1 MATVD
6 RIPTSAPRLAGL
18 SEAEV
23 ELRRGRG
30 EGNVVP
36 LDSSR
41 SYRRILFQNAFSF
54 INTLLF
60 AIVILLLVLG
70 LVGDALL
77 TASLVVA
84 NVVVGVIQEA
94 RAKRQLDRIA
104 LLTRPS
110 ASVIRDGREHTIDP
124 AAIVRDDLL
133 VVGPGEQILVDG
145 RVVEAHEMTV
155 DESLLT
161 GESDLIPKRVGDT
174 VHSGSFCMAGSG
186 IYEAQ
191 LVGAESVAQRITA
204 QAREFRDVK
213 TPLQREVGLALRV
226 MLVLVAA
233 LTLQVAG
240 AYRQVYH
247 GLPLVESVQ
256 AAAVLVSLVP
266 QGLSFMVTLNYA
278 MAAVRM
284 AGKGALIQRMNA
296 VESTS
301 NIDVL
306 CLDKTGTLTSNQLQI
321 DAIQPLDSADVD
333 ELRRLLGDYGAS
345 TTSGNRTT
353 STLAEAC
360 AGRERVVRD
369 EVPFSSARKWS
380 ALALDDPPMRGL
392 YVLGAPEVL
401 APALRS
407 GADFAATVDAW
418 TARGLRVLLFAYRA
432 DFPPLRDPAGDYRLP
447 YELIPLALVSFSDVL
462 RPEAQATIERFS
474 QAGIALKIIS
484 GDNADTVAALARQAG
499 LSPRLRAVTGT
510 TLATLDPGA
519 LDLVAN
525 DATVFG
531 RVTPEQKAALVEA
544 LRRQGHYVAM
554 IGDGVNDVPSLKQAD
569 LAVAMRSGSPV
580 ARSVADVVLLGDSF
594 GALPAAF
601 LEGQRIRKGME
612 DIIRLF
618 LVRALYVALVI
629 FGTSLA
635 GAAFPITPKH
645 NALLA
650 TLTVG
655 VPVFALAAWA
665 RPGLTPR
672 RLLLSGAGF
681 VVPAA
686 ASIAAFGLIV
696 YLFYLTISGGDVPA
710 AQSALTTTTMLCGL
724 VLIPFAQPP
733 NDAWVAANPLNGDWK
748 PTILAGLLLVVYGVV
763 LGVPV
768 LRGFYQL
775 RVLPLTA
782 YAIIGLAVVGW
793 ATAVRFAWRIDLLGR
808 GRATW
813 QRLRAPIPP
822 GQSTRS

>member
-1 MATVD
+1 MAIVE
-6 RIPTSAPRLAGL
+6 RAPVPARLAGL
-18 SEAEV
+18 SEAEAA
-23 ELRRGRG
+23 LRLERG
-30 EGNVVP
+30 EGNAVP
-36 LDSSR
+36 LDASR
-41 SYRRILFQNAFSF
+41 TYRRILLQNTFSF

-60 AIVILLLVLG
+60 AIVILLLILG
-70 LVGDALL
+70 LYSDALL

-110 ASVIRDGREHTIDP
+110 ARVIRDGVERTIDP
-124 AAIVRDDLL
+124 AGVVRGDLL
-133 VVGPGEQILVDG
+133 AVGPGEQILVDG
-145 RVVEAHEMTV
+145 ALVEAHEMTV

-161 GESDLIPKRVGDT
+161 GESDLVAKRVGD
-174 VHSGSFCMAGSG
+174 VLHSGSFCMAGSG
-186 IYEAQ
+186 TYEAQ
-191 LVGAESVAQRITA
+191 RVGVESVAQRITA
-204 QAREFRDVK
+204 QARQFRDVE
-213 TPLQREVGLALRV
+213 TPLQREVGLVLRV

-233 LTLQVAG
+233 LSLQVG
-240 AYRQVYH
+240 IAYWHVVQLR
-247 GLPLVESVQ
+247 ETVQ

-266 QGLSFMVTLNYA
+266 QGLSFMVTVNYA

-306 CLDKTGTLTSNQLQI
+306 CLDKTGTLTSNQLEVAEI
-321 DAIQPLDSADVD
+321 APLAPLGVE

-345 TTSGNRTT
+345 TPAGNRT
-353 STLAEAC
+353 SRTLAEGC
-360 AGRERVVRD
+360 GGQERPVLD
-369 EVPFSSARKWS
+369 EVPFSSGRKWS
-380 ALALDDPPMRGL
+380 ALAFGDGAMRGL

-401 APALRS
+401 AAALVP
-407 GADFAATVDAW
+407 GTDIDGPVDAW
-418 TARGLRVLLFAYRA
+418 TARGLRVLLFARRP
-432 DFPPLRDPAGDYRLP
+432 DVPELRDGERNYRLP
-447 YELIPLALVSFSDVL
+447 TELTPLALVALSDVL
-462 RPEAQATIERFS
+462 RPEARSTIERFS

-484 GDNADTVAALARQAG
+484 GDNPDTVAALARQAG
-499 LSPRLRAVTGT
+499 LSPRLHAVAGT
-510 TLATLDPGA
+510 TLANLDDQA
-519 LDLVAN
+519 LDTVAG

-531 RVTPEQKAALVEA
+531 RVTPEQKAALVA
-544 LRRQGHYVAM
+544 SLRRQGHYVAM

-580 ARSVADVVLLGDSF
+580 ARSVADVVLLEDSF

-629 FGTSLA
+629 FGTALV
-635 GAAFPITPKH
+635 GATFPITPKH

-655 VPVFALAAWA
+655 IPVFALAAWA

-686 ASIAAFGLIV
+686 ASIAAFGLVV
-696 YLFYLTISGGDVPA
+696 YLFYLTLTGGDVEA
-710 AQSALTTTTMLCGL
+710 ARSALTTTTMICGL
-724 VLIPFAQPP
+724 LLIPFAQPP

-748 PTILAGLLLVVYGVV
+748 PTVLSGVLLGVYVVV
-763 LGVPV
+763 LAVPV
-768 LRGFYQL
+768 LRNFYTLQ
-775 RVLPLTA
+775 VLPVTA
-782 YAIIGLAVVGW
+782 YALIALAVVGW
-793 ATAVRFAWRIDLLGR
+793 ATTLRFAWRVDLLGHL
-808 GRATW
+808 RAAW
-813 QRLRAPIPP
+813 RRLRARNVPSEPTRT
-822 GQSTRS
+822 QS